1 MLHINQGFHYLILDG
16 WIYINELQNNIKKK
30 KSWHE
35 WINCR
40 TFLKWIERKKKEKE
54 KVGAEWKWGVLGHAK
69 LDLEVKIL
77 EIGVF

>member
-1 MLHINQGFHYLILDG
+1 MNCRITL
-16 WIYINELQNNIKKK
+16 KKK
-30 KSWHE
+30 KLAWMNKLQNIFKVNWKE
-35 WINCR
+35 
-40 TFLKWIERKKKEKE
+40 KKKEKE

>member
-1 MLHINQGFHYLILDG
+1 MAWMNK
-16 WIYINELQNNIKKK
+16 LQNIFKVNWK
-30 KSWHE
+30 E
-35 WINCR
+35 
-40 TFLKWIERKKKEKE
+40 KKEKE